1 VANGQATSNSVP
13 VIDTE
18 TTHDTAPNPGGNGPD
33 GVAVGP
39 DGTTFT

>member
-18 TTHDTAPNPGGNGPD
+18 TNQVIATIPVGNGPD